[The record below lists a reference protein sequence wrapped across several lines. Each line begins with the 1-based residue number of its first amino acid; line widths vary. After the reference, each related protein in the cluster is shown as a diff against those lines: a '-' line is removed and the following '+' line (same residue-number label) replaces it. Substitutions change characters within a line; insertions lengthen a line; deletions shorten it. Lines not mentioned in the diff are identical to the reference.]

1 MQIIGS
7 VHKLSRILYL
17 DPVHDRSATNS
28 SLAVYI
34 YYTAAINKHKS
45 VHLVKAEIASTTTVS
60 CAQTRPSHKKRKQ
73 KIDAQI
79 DTS

>member
-28 SLAVYI
+28 SLAVY
-34 YYTAAINKHKS
+34 YTTAAINKHKS
-45 VHLVKAEIASTTTVS
+45 AHLVKAEIASTTTVS
-60 CAQTRPSHKKRKQ
+60 CAQTRPSQKKRKQ